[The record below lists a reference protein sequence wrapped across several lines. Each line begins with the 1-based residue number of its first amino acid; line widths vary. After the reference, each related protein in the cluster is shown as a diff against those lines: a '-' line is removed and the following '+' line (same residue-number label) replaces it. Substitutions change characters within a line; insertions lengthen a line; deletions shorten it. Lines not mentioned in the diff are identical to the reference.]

1 MKWKEKMT
9 KEFIGLALGTVSEKL
24 TPEQKDKANRALKH
38 AQQKHITK
46 IKKQRKKRK

>member
-1 MKWKEKMT
+1 MT
-9 KEFIGLALGTVSEKL
+9 KEIIGLSLGVVSDKL

-46 IKKQRKKRK
+46 IKKQKRKRK

>member
-1 MKWKEKMT
+1 MT
-9 KEFIGLALGTVSEKL
+9 KEIIGLSLGVVSDKL

-46 IKKQRKKRK
+46 IKKQRRRRK